1 MEQMMQQMT
10 GDMKPP
16 KSVRPV
22 ATEDKQRK
30 GRNHLPKRQRFIE

>member
-22 ATEDKQRK
+22 AMEDETKK
-30 GRNHLPKRQRFIE
+30 GQKPPTKMPKIH